1 MYKNLT
7 GQTIHYFARPQARV
21 LREPLEIPAAWKGS
35 EMTRRDDWREALT
48 ESDIEELDAALTA
61 AKRTSKS
68 MRTLGRDDFP
78 LPTLSKKIDRWR
90 SEITSGRGFQ
100 VLTGM
105 PITRWSQHEAETFF
119 WCFGLHFGI
128 PGAQN
133 PQGDLLGHVV
143 DTGESPDE
151 VRHYRT
157 RVNINFHCDAAD
169 VVGLLCLKKAKRGG
183 LSRIVSSVSVYNELL
198 RCRPEAVDR
207 FYRPFMMDTKG
218 EGGVQYLPVRPCR
231 YDGNGLRTFYHT
243 DYFRSAVGFR
253 GQSLLSL
260 EGRVLLDLYNEIAG
274 SPKLYLDMDLQPGD
288 IQLLS
293 NHTILHARTDYED
306 FPEPERKRHL
316 LRLWISLPAR
326 APLVTRLRTQRSRL
340 GMVAVAAGFKLGHAI
355 RRALRF
361 STAIGSIRRS
371 RTDKEATLRAPGWK
385 TPPTRAL
392 RPQ

>member
-1 MYKNLT
+1 MCLPASKLYNRRQRAVYKNLT
-7 GQTIHYFARPQARV
+7 AQTIHYFARPQAVV
-21 LREPLEIPAAWKGS
+21 LREPLPIAAAWKGR
-35 EMTRRDDWREALT
+35 EMARRDDWREALT
-48 ESDIEELDAALTA
+48 ESDVEELDAALAST
-61 AKRTSKS
+61 KRSGKAMGELS
-68 MRTLGRDDFP
+68 REDFP
-78 LPTLSKKIDRWR
+78 LPTLTHKIDRWR
-90 SEITSGRGFQ
+90 REVAAGRGFQ
-100 VLTGM
+100 VLSGV
-105 PITRWSQHEAETFF
+105 PVTRWSQHEAETFF

-133 PQGDLLGHVV
+133 PQGDLLGHVI
-143 DTGESPDE
+143 DTGESPDL

-169 VVGLLCLKKAKRGG
+169 VVGLLCLQKAKRGG
-183 LSRIVSSVSVYNELL
+183 QSRIVSSVSVYNELL
-198 RCRPEAVDR
+198 RRQPDAVDR
-207 FYRPFMMDTKG
+207 FYRPFTMDTKG

-231 YDGNGLRTFYHT
+231 YDGDRLRTFYHT

-253 GQSLLSL
+253 GESMLSL
-260 EGRVLLDLYNEIAG
+260 EDRVLLDLYNEIAA

-340 GMVAVAAGFKLGHAI
+340 GVAASAVGFKVGHAI
-355 RRALRF
+355 RWA
-361 STAIGSIRRS
+361 TGS
-371 RTDKEATLRAPGWK
+371 
-385 TPPTRAL
+385 
-392 RPQ
+392 